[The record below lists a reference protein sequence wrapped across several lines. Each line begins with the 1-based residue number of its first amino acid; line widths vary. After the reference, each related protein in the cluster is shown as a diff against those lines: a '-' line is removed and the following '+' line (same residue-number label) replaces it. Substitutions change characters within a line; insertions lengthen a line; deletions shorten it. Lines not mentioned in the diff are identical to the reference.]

1 MILVILWKQGSINM
15 RTSAYKFSFNK
26 GDLKGDLAL
35 QDIRATIT
43 KFNKLNISQYSW
55 RTGTETPIRYRVC
68 VKARLGKGNPLAYKY
83 KGVGVVCVA
92 MADARY
98 YDVYVQTR

>member
-1 MILVILWKQGSINM
+1 M
-15 RTSAYKFSFNK
+15 RTSAYKFSFNV
-26 GDLKGDLAL
+26 GDLNGELAL
-35 QDIRATIT
+35 QDIRKTIT
-43 KFNKLNISQYSW
+43 KFNKLNIIQYSW

-68 VKARLGKGNPLAYKY
+68 VKARLGKANPLWDKY
-83 KGVGVVCVA
+83 KRMGVHSVA